1 MIAWLAAL
9 ALLSPAPEAADGPWR
24 QLIDFNPTAEQPDGT
39 SLFLRQADML
49 PQGAPRSWDTRMAR
63 HVWVNH
69 GAVVGGQAWTVIDSA
84 FDCAGGAVTRTVR
97 AYDAG
102 GRLLGEVHPN
112 EDSHT
117 VPHSAEHMVWDAVCM
132 GSPYL
137 YDKPVV
143 ATLAD
148 ATADAATGESPVAL
162 TDQLQWDVDYDG
174 QADII
179 RIQMRPHS
187 MRHDVEFIL
196 AKDPTRPINVITAEQ
211 PPTGPLV
218 ERRIRPLERDRYL
231 TACAMDQGADV
242 QPCDAAWTLVQRGV
256 EVVADGQPTLLV
268 WLVNGEPHVARL
280 PTAE

>member
-1 MIAWLAAL
+1 MIALFAAL
-9 ALLSPAPEAADGPWR
+9 ALLSPAPEADDGPWR
-24 QLIDFNPTAEQPDGT
+24 QLIDFNPTAERPDGT
-39 SLFLRQADML
+39 SLFLLESDML
-49 PQGAPRSWDTRMAR
+49 PHGTPRSWDTRTAR

-84 FDCAGGAVTRTVR
+84 FDCAGGAVTQTVR
-97 AYDAG
+97 AYAAG
-102 GRLLGEVHPN
+102 GRLLGEAHPN
-112 EDSHT
+112 EDSHA

-143 ATLAD
+143 SSLAE
-148 ATADAATGESPVAL
+148 ATADAATGEGLAEP
-162 TDQLQWDVDYDG
+162 TTELQWDVDYDG
-174 QADII
+174 QPDII
-179 RIQMRPHS
+179 RIAMRPHS

-218 ERRIRPLERDRYL
+218 ERRIRPLDRDRYMI
-231 TACAMDQGADV
+231 ACAMDQGEDV
-242 QPCDAAWTLVQRGV
+242 APCVAGYPLVQRGV
-256 EVVADGQPTLLV
+256 EVVAEGQPTILV

-280 PTAE
+280 PTAD

>member
-9 ALLSPAPEAADGPWR
+9 ALLSPAPEAGDGPWR

-39 SLFLRQADML
+39 SLFLLEADML
-49 PQGAPRSWDTRMAR
+49 PQGTPRSWDTRTAR

-69 GAVVGGQAWTVIDSA
+69 GAVVGGQAYTVIDSA
-84 FDCAGGAVTRTVR
+84 FDCAGGGLTRTVR

-102 GRLLGEVHPN
+102 GRLLGQAEPN
-112 EDSHT
+112 EDSHA

-143 ATLAD
+143 STLAD
-148 ATADAATGESPVAL
+148 ATADAATGEGLAEL

-179 RIQMRPHS
+179 RIHMRPHS

-218 ERRIRPLERDRYL
+218 ERRIRPLERDRYVI
-231 TACAMDQGADV
+231 TCAMDQGRDIE
-242 QPCDAAWTLVQRGV
+242 PCVAGYPFVQRGV
-256 EVVADGQPTLLV
+256 EVVTEGQPTIIV
-268 WLVNGEPHVARL
+268 WLVNGAPHVARL
-280 PTAE
+280 PAAD